1 MEEDLKKVVRKI
13 NSEKKKREEDLKKAY
28 RRQYFYRIHNETL
41 GIILNKIK
49 TEDYVTPV
57 IQHQLPERT
66 RLQEIMCDFRKDLS
80 PLEIV

>member
-28 RRQYFYRIHNETL
+28 HRQYFYRIHNETL

-57 IQHQLPERT
+57 IQSLWTHEQRMVCILGAHHGPFT
-66 RLQEIMCDFRKDLS
+66 RSTQ
-80 PLEIV
+80 